1 MANNET
7 LNVYQLLRAADRRAV
22 NGVPYGGDAALR
34 QLAADLF
41 DALNQAGRI
50 G

>member
-1 MANNET
+1 VAYT
-7 LNVYQLLRAADRRAV
+7 LNVYQLLRTVDQRAV
-22 NGVPYGGDAALR
+22 HGVLYSGDAALR

-41 DALNQAGRI
+41 DALNQAGTI